1 MPLGNTLG
9 NTLGTAV
16 VVTMSAGSVNQGGP
30 ATHQGDGGSVSPDE
44 EVQCRLMIL
53 YLLFLP

>member
-16 VVTMSAGSVNQGGP
+16 VVTMAAGSVNQGGP
-30 ATHQGDGGSVSPDE
+30 ATHQGEGGSVSPDE
-44 EVQCRLMIL
+44 EVQCRLVV
-53 YLLFLP
+53 LFLP